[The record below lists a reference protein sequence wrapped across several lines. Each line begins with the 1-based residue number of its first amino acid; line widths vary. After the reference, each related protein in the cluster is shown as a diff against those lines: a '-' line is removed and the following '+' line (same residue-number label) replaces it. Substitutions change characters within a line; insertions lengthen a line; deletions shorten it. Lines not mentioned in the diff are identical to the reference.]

1 MVCAEMT
8 RYGTLIAGAVA
19 LFVAGWDLIKTDTDD
34 ANALALVMLTL
45 GLILIGAW
53 LAIEIHYL
61 WQEGRG
67 PSPRDKHDDEE
78 G

>member
-1 MVCAEMT
+1 MT

-19 LFVAGWDLIKTDTDD
+19 LAASAWDLLENPEDGRSNYFAI
-34 ANALALVMLTL
+34 VSMTL
-45 GLILIGAW
+45 GLVLIGAW

-67 PSPRDKHDDEE
+67 NEDGSADDE
-78 G
+78 

>member
-1 MVCAEMT
+1 MK
-8 RYGTLIAGAVA
+8 RYGTLIAAAVA
-19 LFVAGWDLIKTDTDD
+19 LGLAGWDLVREGTEE
-34 ANALALVMLTL
+34 ASQLAIVSMTV

-67 PSPRDKHDDEE
+67 NEPRQVEYYDEE
-78 G
+78 EG